1 MTTIVFTS
9 VPSELH
15 GYFTKNKI
23 YYVDKWA
30 SFRIAVITC
39 DIDEDFHI
47 DVENYVDCIY
57 IDSIDDDFD
66 GVAKGFSDMFY

>member
-9 VPSELH
+9 VPSELKDF
-15 GYFTKNKI
+15 FTENTT

-30 SFRIAVITC
+30 SFSVCVVISN
-39 DIDEDFHI
+39 DDEDFYLN
-47 DVENYVDCIY
+47 VETYKDFIY
-57 IDSIDDDFD
+57 INSVDDDFD